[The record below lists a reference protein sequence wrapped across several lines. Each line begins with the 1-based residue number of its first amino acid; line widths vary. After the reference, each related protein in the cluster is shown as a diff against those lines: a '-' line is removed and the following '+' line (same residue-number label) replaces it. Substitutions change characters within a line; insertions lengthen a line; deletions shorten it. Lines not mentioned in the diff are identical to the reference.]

1 MLSSAHASR
10 LSPQRRASAIRAYI
24 VRYLTDLN
32 QHMIK
37 GQSYDE
43 QSTRTHSDD
52 RLAELVQFGLSR
64 PASPFVNLTPLQA
77 RLITLDATG
86 RYSPSMNKSSTW
98 SDNDVASRL
107 TRRVTSAQI
116 RQRVGLSKGMYEREM
131 MAARRQ
137 VMSNMGVV

>member
-43 QSTRTHSDD
+43 QSTHAHSDD
-52 RLAELVQFGLSR
+52 RLAELVQFGLCRLRWSLPMVR
-64 PASPFVNLTPLQA
+64 PGTHGGREDITVDASLGYFRDNVADVKMCRVL
-77 RLITLDATG
+77 G
-86 RYSPSMNKSSTW
+86 RK
-98 SDNDVASRL
+98 D
-107 TRRVTSAQI
+107 
-116 RQRVGLSKGMYEREM
+116 
-131 MAARRQ
+131 
-137 VMSNMGVV
+137 